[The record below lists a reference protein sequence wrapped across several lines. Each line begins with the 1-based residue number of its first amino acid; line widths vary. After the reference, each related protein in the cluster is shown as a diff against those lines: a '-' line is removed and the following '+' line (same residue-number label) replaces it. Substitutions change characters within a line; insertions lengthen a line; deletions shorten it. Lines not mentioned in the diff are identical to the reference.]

1 MLFIKKTEYT
11 KTLLTY
17 WTTVVHAT
25 LVLDSGGPVPVADF
39 EYILDSL
46 SPLPSGLLCR
56 TLYPDCHL
64 VSLYKETDDQSV
76 SHLIVLP
83 FFL

>member
-25 LVLDSGGPVPVADF
+25 LVLDTGGPVPVAGF
-39 EYILDSL
+39 EYILD
-46 SPLPSGLLCR
+46 
-56 TLYPDCHL
+56 
-64 VSLYKETDDQSV
+64 
-76 SHLIVLP
+76 
-83 FFL
+83 